1 MNTVSIKTTE
11 KKMLFSNRDLAKLL
25 LPLMLEQLLTTL
37 MGTVDTMMVSTVGS
51 AAISAVSLVDS
62 INILLIQL
70 FGALAGGGAI
80 ICAQYIGKKDIE
92 KAKHGANQLMFIVT
106 VLSVV
111 ITAFAVLFNRP
122 LLRLIFGQVEDA
134 VMDASVVYFF
144 ITALSYPAIA
154 MYNAGASIY
163 RSHNNSRLPMTISVI
178 SNVMNVAGNACLIYV
193 MKWGVAGAAIATL
206 ASRVFCAVTIVIMLK
221 RPKEVIGI
229 GKILKIKPDG
239 IELKRIL
246 RVGIPTGVENS
257 MFQFGKLAIQSTV
270 STLGTVAI
278 AAQAM
283 TNILEALNG
292 VAALA
297 VGLGMMTVVGQC
309 IGAKEEEQAIY
320 YIKKLCVIAEVA
332 LIIGC
337 AAVCIFVEPIT
348 VLAGMEPESAKLCI
362 YMIHAITIVKPL
374 FWALSFVLP
383 YGFRAAGDVK
393 FPMTVSCISMWCCR
407 VALCIFLC
415 RVVGLGTMSVW
426 YAMFTDWAVRCFIFV
441 IRFKNRKWLKK
452 AVIE

>member
-1 MNTVSIKTTE
+1 MESGAN
-11 KKMLFSNRDLAKLL
+11 KKMLFNNRDLFQLL

-62 INILLIQL
+62 INILLIQV

-80 ICAQYIGKKDIE
+80 ICSQYIGKKDIE
-92 KAKHGANQLMFIVT
+92 GAKHGANQLVFIVT
-106 VLSVV
+106 ILSVA
-111 ITAFAVLFNRP
+111 ITAFAILFNRP
-122 LLRLIFGQVEDA
+122 LLSFIFGQVEDA

-144 ITALSYPAIA
+144 FTALSYPAIA
-154 MYNAGASIY
+154 LYNAGASIY
-163 RSHNNSRLPMTISVI
+163 RSHNNSRLPMTISII
-178 SNVMNVAGNACLIYV
+178 SNVMNIAGNAYLIYV

-206 ASRVFCAVTIVIMLK
+206 TSRVFCAVVIIFMLK

-229 GKILKIKPDG
+229 GKIHKIKPDKE
-239 IELKRIL
+239 ELGRIL
-246 RVGIPTGVENS
+246 RVGIPTGVES
-257 MFQFGKLAIQSTV
+257 GMFQFGKLAIQSTV

-292 VAALA
+292 IAALA
-297 VGLGMMTVVGQC
+297 VGSGMMTVIGQC
-309 IGAKEEEQAIY
+309 IGAKEEGQAVY
-320 YIKKLCVIAEVA
+320 YVKKLSIIAEVT
-332 LIIGC
+332 LIIC
-337 AAVCIFVEPIT
+337 CVIVCVLVKPIT

-362 YMIHAITIVKPL
+362 YMVRAITIVKPI
-374 FWALSFVLP
+374 FWVQSFVLP

-426 YAMFTDWAVRCFIFV
+426 YAMFTDWAVRSVIFMV
-441 IRFKNRKWLKK
+441 RFKNRKWIKHQ
-452 AVIE
+452 VIE

>member
-1 MNTVSIKTTE
+1 MKTNE
-11 KKMLFSNRDLAKLL
+11 KKMLYSNRDLARLL

-80 ICAQYIGKKDIE
+80 ICAQYMGKKDIE

-106 VLSVV
+106 VLSVI

-122 LLRLIFGQVEDA
+122 LLRFIFGQVDDA
-134 VMDASVVYFF
+134 VMEVSVVYFF

-178 SNVMNVAGNACLIYV
+178 SNVMNVVGNAYLIYV

-206 ASRVFCAVTIVIMLK
+206 ASRIFCAATIVIMLK
-221 RPKEVIGI
+221 RPKEVLGI
-229 GKILKIKPDG
+229 GKIHKIKPDVG
-239 IELKRIL
+239 ELKRIL
-246 RVGIPTGVENS
+246 FVGIPTGIENS

-309 IGAKEEEQAIY
+309 IGAKEEEQAVY
-320 YIKKLCVIAEVA
+320 YIKKLCIIAEVV
-332 LIIGC
+332 LVIGC
-337 AAVCIFVEPIT
+337 GAVCILVEPIT
-348 VLAGMEPESAKLCI
+348 VLAGMESESAKLCI
-362 YMIHAITIVKPL
+362 YMIHAITIVKPI

-426 YAMFTDWAVRCFIFV
+426 YAMFTDWAVRSFIFV
-441 IRFKNRKWLKK
+441 IRFKNRRWMKK
-452 AVIE
+452 AVIS

>member
-1 MNTVSIKTTE
+1 MKTAFRKTNE
-11 KKMLFSNRDLAKLL
+11 NKMMFTNRDLAKLL
-25 LPLMLEQLLTTL
+25 IPLMLEQLLTTL

-80 ICAQYIGKKDIE
+80 ICAQYIGKQDME
-92 KAKHGANQLMFIVT
+92 KAKHAANQLVFIVT
-106 VLSVV
+106 ILSVM
-111 ITAFAVLFNRP
+111 ITVFAVLFNKP
-122 LLRLIFGQVEDA
+122 LLRLIFGQVEDS
-134 VMDASVVYFF
+134 VMDASVIYFF

-154 MYNAGASIY
+154 MYNAGASVY
-163 RSHNNSRLPMTISVI
+163 RSNNNSRLPMTISII
-178 SNVMNVAGNACLIYV
+178 SNVMNIAGNAYLIYV
-193 MKWGVAGAAIATL
+193 MKWGVAGAALATL
-206 ASRVFCAVTIVIMLK
+206 GSRVFCAVVILFMLK
-221 RPKEVIGI
+221 RPKEVMGI
-229 GKILKIKPDG
+229 GKIHKIKADWE
-239 IELKRIL
+239 ELKRIL
-246 RVGIPTGVENS
+246 KVGVPTGIENG

-309 IGAKEEEQAIY
+309 IGAKEEGQAIY
-320 YIKKLCVIAEVA
+320 YIKKLCIIGEVA
-332 LIIGC
+332 LVIGC
-337 AAVCIFVEPIT
+337 VAVCILVEPIT
-348 VLAGMEPESAKLCI
+348 VLAGMEPESAALCI
-362 YMIHAITIVKPL
+362 YMIRAITIVKPL
-374 FWALSFVLP
+374 FWTLSFVLP

-441 IRFKNRKWLKK
+441 IRFKNGKWMKK

>member
-1 MNTVSIKTTE
+1 MFTNQ
-11 KKMLFSNRDLAKLL
+11 DLAKLL
-25 LPLMLEQLLTTL
+25 IPLMLEQLLTTL

-80 ICAQYIGKKDIE
+80 ICAQYIGKKDME
-92 KAKHGANQLMFIVT
+92 KAKHAANQLVFIVT
-106 VLSVV
+106 ILSVI
-111 ITAFAVLFNRP
+111 ITAFAVLFNKP

-134 VMDASVVYFF
+134 VMDASVIYFF

-154 MYNAGASIY
+154 MYNAGASVY
-163 RSHNNSRLPMTISVI
+163 RSNNNSRLPMTISII
-178 SNVMNVAGNACLIYV
+178 SNVMNIAGNAYLIYV
-193 MKWGVAGAAIATL
+193 MKWGVAGAALATL
-206 ASRVFCAVTIVIMLK
+206 GSRVFCAVVIMFMLK

-229 GKILKIKPDG
+229 GKIHKIKADWE
-239 IELKRIL
+239 ELKRIL
-246 RVGIPTGVENS
+246 KVGVPTGIENG

-309 IGAKEEEQAIY
+309 IGAKEEGQAIY
-320 YIKKLCVIAEVA
+320 YIKKLCVIGEVA
-332 LIIGC
+332 LVIGC
-337 AAVCIFVEPIT
+337 GAVCILVEPIT
-348 VLAGMEPESAKLCI
+348 VLAGMEPESAALCI
-362 YMIHAITIVKPL
+362 YMIRAITIVKPL
-374 FWALSFVLP
+374 FWTLSFVLP

-407 VALCIFLC
+407 VALCILLC
-415 RVVGLGTMSVW
+415 RGVGLGTMSVW
-426 YAMFTDWAVRCFIFV
+426 YAMFTDWAVRCVIFV
-441 IRFKNRKWLKK
+441 IRFKNRKWMKK
-452 AVIE
+452 SLVC